1 MVWVHNGQILS
12 CLKLFF
18 LTKSHPVA
26 PTPHSKCWQLWGL
39 TTMPNSEFFIYLM
52 RRECVGDSMCVKL
65 RGQLVGLTLSSLH
78 LAGCRDWTQVI
89 RFGGQ
94 VFSSAKSSRQLLSCR
109 FLPMEDAQNEL
120 QKYSWGYLLFT
131 DFLCSWRTVNSE
143 IISHASPKA
152 SLYCS
157 PHLLPS
163 YAK

>member
-18 LTKSHPVA
+18 SDKVSPGCPY
-26 PTPHSKCWQLWGL
+26 PTFQVLATVRTYHHAQLRIL
-39 TTMPNSEFFIYLM
+39 YLM

>member
-18 LTKSHPVA
+18 WQSLTRLPLPHIPSAGNCEDLPPC
-26 PTPHSKCWQLWGL
+26 PTQNSLFILWGG
-39 TTMPNSEFFIYLM
+39 
-52 RRECVGDSMCVKL
+52 ECVGDSMCVKL
-65 RGQLVGLTLSSLH
+65 RGQRVGLTLSLH
-78 LAGCRDWTQVI
+78 LAGCRDWTQLI